1 MAENGFDLMTVLKEA
16 KACHSEENAI
26 LLSQYLAAYSELTRF
41 FDLLGPIFSFV
52 ARDLKDKIDTL
63 QQRQRSEY
71 KEHYRTV
78 QSMVQY
84 EVNNNLIN
92 RRSPTGLRSGTNM
105 LIRLHRPLQ
114 FIIEFMREFR
124 DSDESVRIA
133 NLAMKVYN
141 KTLAKYHIWIV
152 RKAAR
157 IAVYTLPGRKALMET
172 LCKQEPEKVVE
183 LITPVTDTIQIV
195 YDEVQD
201 LYTKYNLLQLP

>member
-1 MAENGFDLMTVLKEA
+1 MENGFDLVKVLREVE
-16 KACHSEENAI
+16 ACHPEENVI
-26 LLSQYLAAYSELTRF
+26 LLTEYLAAYLELVRF

-52 ARDLKDKIDTL
+52 ARDLKGIIYTL
-63 QQRQRSEY
+63 QRHQISEY

-114 FIIEFMREFR
+114 FIIEFMREFCK
-124 DSDESVRIA
+124 SVRIA
-133 NLAMKVYN
+133 SLAMKVYN

-183 LITPVTDTIQIV
+183 LITPVTDAIQIV

-201 LYTKYNLLQLP
+201 LYSQYKLLKHT